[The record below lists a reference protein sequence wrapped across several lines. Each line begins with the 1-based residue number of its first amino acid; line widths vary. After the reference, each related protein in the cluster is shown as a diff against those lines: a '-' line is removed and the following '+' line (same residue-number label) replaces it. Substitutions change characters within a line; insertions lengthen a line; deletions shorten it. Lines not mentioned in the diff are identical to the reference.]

1 MFVYLFNTC
10 IFVIIIKYKNKME
23 FTAKAL
29 ELIDTN
35 SIKSDLMRVANR
47 SYPTITRWI
56 KNNDPQLTRKDCLS
70 VIMKET
76 GLTESEL
83 FGTVEEIH

>member
-1 MFVYLFNTC
+1 
-10 IFVIIIKYKNKME
+10 ME

-35 SIKSDLMRVANR
+35 SIKSDLMRVTDR
-47 SYPTITRWI
+47 SYPTIMRWI

-76 GLTESEL
+76 GLTEAEL
-83 FGTVEEIH
+83 FGTVEETH